1 MGLVESLEVVRRCA
15 RADRTVRLRKSRIK
29 MADVVANVALVSA
42 MIQPVT
48 EEQPLYDLIEEWF
61 NLYPDTQVLFQLL
74 RDMIFTAVS
83 SQHIYILGRL
93 LVKKVI
99 LMCSTKSVT
108 GRCNCMYL
116 KGGLDS

>member
-83 SQHIYILGRL
+83 SQHIYILGKL

-99 LMCSTKSVT
+99 LINITKSVNSKMLLHRFT
-108 GRCNCMYL
+108 NVH
-116 KGGLDS
+116 